1 MEGGAPLREQ
11 RRERHLLRQ
20 RMPESVF
27 RHRVEALLPEE
38 LGRTQGSQRGR
49 QVVVGTF
56 ADVLEDGLPELP
68 PDDRSRLEH
77 VLVALAEAVD
87 ACGQHRLD
95 GWRHA
100 HLV

>member
-1 MEGGAPLREQ
+1 M
-11 RRERHLLRQ
+11 
-20 RMPESVF
+20 
-27 RHRVEALLPEE
+27 
-38 LGRTQGSQRGR
+38 
-49 QVVVGTF
+49 VGTF